1 MRRRIGSGA
10 FATVWLA
17 YDEHLDSPVAIKVLA
32 DNWTGDLHIR
42 QRFVEEG
49 RFLRKVESPHVV
61 TVYDAGE
68 LPDERPYLVM
78 AYADQGTLADR
89 LELCGLE
96 PSQAL
101 TVLTQ
106 VGRGLTALHDRGVL
120 HRDVKPA
127 NVLFRTV
134 ESARG
139 AQVVAMVGD
148 LGLGKAMDM
157 SSRLTMVGGTPTY
170 VAPEQAQGE
179 GLDGRADQFS
189 LAALGYY
196 LLAGRQPFDHTTL
209 AAAEDPAPPPP
220 MGIGNPEAE
229 AVVLKALSKDRDDR
243 FEDVESFTSALVEAL
258 GGQVEEAP
266 LAWVPA
272 DPELTQAAARPDG
285 HRPDARLRGRRAPR
299 RRRRRLPWL
308 VAGIVALAGGFG
320 IGWAAEQS
328 STSER
333 TVRGRDREDRGHRA
347 RVLDDPGRPRAVG
360 PAARGADGA
369 ARARDRVEAGLEHRR
384 RPGAGRLRRPP
395 RRARSCP
402 PASRSTSPA
411 RATASRSRTCRTA
424 TSRRRSSSTGCPGA
438 DVIVER
444 VVQVTSNRLLW
455 IQVASDDE
463 RHGEPG
469 AGVGDDLR
477 LLGPSAG
484 SSRAAQRHRLR
495 DPADQLGH
503 PRHVGGAAGDR
514 DLDLR
519 VVGAGEV
526 EPGEEPVAQVVAG
539 DVRVV
544 EAAAALALDRHG
556 LLVLDELV
564 DAAVQGPGDR
574 APVADHLLD
583 AHVVAEGLEVAAGA
597 TATR

>member
-68 LPDERPYLVM
+68 LSDERPYLVM

-89 LELCGLE
+89 LELSGLE

-101 TVLTQ
+101 TVITQ

-196 LLAGRQPFDHTTL
+196 LLAGRQPFHHTTL

-220 MGIGNPEAE
+220 MDIGNPEAE
-229 AVVLKALSKDRDDR
+229 AVVLKALSKDRADR
-243 FEDVESFTSALVEAL
+243 FDDVESFTSALVEAL

-272 DPELTQAAARPDG
+272 DPDLTQAAARPAETDRLDG
-285 HRPDARLRGRRAPR
+285 SAPPAAPA
-299 RRRRRLPWL
+299 RRRRLPWL
-308 VAGIVALAGGFG
+308 VAGIVAVAGGFG

-328 STSER
+328 ATSER
-333 TVRGRDREDRGHRA
+333 TVEDATGTIEVTVPESWTAQVDPERWLPPLEGQTEQPAIATGSRPGWNS
-347 RVLDDPGRPRAVG
+347 VDDPAPGVFVG
-360 PAARGADGA
+360 LLRGEKLPSRVPQHFACESDGEPIK
-369 ARARDRVEAGLEHRR
+369 DQQGGDESMTVFF
-384 RPGAGRLRRPP
+384 
-395 RRARSCP
+395 
-402 PASRSTSPA
+402 
-411 RATASRSRTCRTA
+411 
-424 TSRRRSSSTGCPGA
+424 TGCPGA
-438 DVIVER
+438 DVIAER
-444 VVQVTSNRLLW
+444 VVQLTSNRVLW
-455 IQVASDDE
+455 VQVASDDE
-463 RHGEPG
+463 RT
-469 AGVGDDLR
+469 ARRV
-477 LLGPSAG
+477 LGSVTTYG
-484 SSRAAQRHRLR
+484 F
-495 DPADQLGH
+495 
-503 PRHVGGAAGDR
+503 
-514 DLDLR
+514 
-519 VVGAGEV
+519 
-526 EPGEEPVAQVVAG
+526 
-539 DVRVV
+539 
-544 EAAAALALDRHG
+544 
-556 LLVLDELV
+556 
-564 DAAVQGPGDR
+564 
-574 APVADHLLD
+574 
-583 AHVVAEGLEVAAGA
+583 
-597 TATR
+597 

>member
-89 LELCGLE
+89 LELAALE

-101 TVLTQ
+101 AVITQ

-134 ESARG
+134 GSARG

-170 VAPEQAQGE
+170 VAPEQALGE
-179 GLDGRADQFS
+179 ALDGRADQFS

-196 LLAGRQPFDHTTL
+196 LLAGRQPFHHTTL

-220 MGIGNPEAE
+220 MDIGNPEAE
-229 AVVLKALSKDRDDR
+229 AVVLKALSKDRADR
-243 FEDVESFTSALVEAL
+243 FDDVESFTSALVDAL

-272 DPELTQAAARPDG
+272 DPGLTQATARPATTDPV
-285 HRPDARLRGRRAPR
+285 RDLPPAAAR
-299 RRRRRLPWL
+299 RRRVPWL
-308 VAGIVALAGGFG
+308 AAGAVALALGGG
-320 IGWAAEQS
+320 TGWAMERAA
-328 STSER
+328 TTER
-333 TVRGRDREDRGHRA
+333 TLQDATGQISVTVPEAWAAQVDPERWTPVEGEQELPSLATGSNEGWNTDAEPAEGLFVGMLAGEKLPSRVPGHPDCESSDGLVRDKRDG
-347 RVLDDPGRPRAVG
+347 DDSMTVYF
-360 PAARGADGA
+360 
-369 ARARDRVEAGLEHRR
+369 V
-384 RPGAGRLRRPP
+384 
-395 RRARSCP
+395 
-402 PASRSTSPA
+402 
-411 RATASRSRTCRTA
+411 
-424 TSRRRSSSTGCPGA
+424 GCPGPQF
-438 DVIVER
+438 IVER
-444 VVQVTSNRLLW
+444 VVQLTSNRLLW
-455 IQVASDDE
+455 VQVRSDD
-463 RHGEPG
+463 RGT
-469 AGVGDDLR
+469 AN
-477 LLGPSAG
+477 
-484 SSRAAQRHRLR
+484 
-495 DPADQLGH
+495 
-503 PRHVGGAAGDR
+503 
-514 DLDLR
+514 R
-519 VVGAGEV
+519 V
-526 EPGEEPVAQVVAG
+526 
-539 DVRVV
+539 
-544 EAAAALALDRHG
+544 LAS
-556 LLVLDELV
+556 V
-564 DAAVQGPGDR
+564 DTIGI
-574 APVADHLLD
+574 
-583 AHVVAEGLEVAAGA
+583 
-597 TATR
+597 

>member
-17 YDEHLDSPVAIKVLA
+17 HDEHLDSPVAIKVLA

-61 TVYDAGE
+61 SVYDAGE
-68 LPDERPYLVM
+68 LRDERPYLVM

-89 LELCGLE
+89 LELAALE

-101 TVLTQ
+101 TVITQ

-139 AQVVAMVGD
+139 VQVVAMVGD

-179 GLDGRADQFS
+179 ALDGRADQFS

-220 MGIGNPEAE
+220 MGLDNPEAE
-229 AVVLKALSKDRDDR
+229 AVVLKALSKDRADR
-243 FEDVESFTSALVEAL
+243 FDDVESFTSALVEAL

-266 LAWVPA
+266 LSWVPA
-272 DPELTQAAARPDG
+272 APEPTHAVARPADT
-285 HRPDARLRGRRAPR
+285 DRLGDSTPPAVPA
-299 RRRRRLPWL
+299 RRRRLPWL

-320 IGWAAEQS
+320 IGWAVERS

-333 TVRGRDREDRGHRA
+333 TIEDETGRIAVTVPESWATQVHPEQWVPPLDGQTEQPALATGSRPGWNSVDDPAPGVFVGLLQSEKLPA
-347 RVLDDPGRPRAVG
+347 RVPQHFACESNGQPIEDLQ
-360 PAARGADGA
+360 DG
-369 ARARDRVEAGLEHRR
+369 DLSKTVFFE
-384 RPGAGRLRRPP
+384 
-395 RRARSCP
+395 
-402 PASRSTSPA
+402 
-411 RATASRSRTCRTA
+411 
-424 TSRRRSSSTGCPGA
+424 GCPGA

-444 VVQVTSNRLLW
+444 VVQLTSNRLLW

-463 RHGEPG
+463 RT
-469 AGVGDDLR
+469 A
-477 LLGPSAG
+477 
-484 SSRAAQRHRLR
+484 SR
-495 DPADQLGH
+495 
-503 PRHVGGAAGDR
+503 
-514 DLDLR
+514 
-519 VVGAGEV
+519 
-526 EPGEEPVAQVVAG
+526 
-539 DVRVV
+539 
-544 EAAAALALDRHG
+544 
-556 LLVLDELV
+556 VLESV
-564 DAAVQGPGDR
+564 TTYGY
-574 APVADHLLD
+574 
-583 AHVVAEGLEVAAGA
+583 
-597 TATR
+597 

>member
-68 LPDERPYLVM
+68 LADERPYLVM

-89 LELCGLE
+89 LELSGME

-179 GLDGRADQFS
+179 ALDGRADQFS

-196 LLAGRQPFDHTTL
+196 LLAGRQPFLHTTL

-229 AVVLKALSKDRDDR
+229 AVVLKALSKDRADR
-243 FEDVESFTSALVEAL
+243 FDDVESFTSALVEAL

-272 DPELTQAAARPDG
+272 DPELTEAAAGPAETDRLE
-285 HRPDARLRGRRAPR
+285 DAASTAPATPA
-299 RRRRRLPWL
+299 RRRRLPWL
-308 VAGIVALAGGFG
+308 VTAVVALAGGFG
-320 IGWAAEQS
+320 IGWATEQS
-328 STSER
+328 SASER
-333 TVRGRDREDRGHRA
+333 TLQDTTGTISVTVPESWTSQVDPEQW
-347 RVLDDPGRPRAVG
+347 VPFDDEQEQPGIATG
-360 PAARGADGA
+360 S
-369 ARARDRVEAGLEHRR
+369 
-384 RPGAGRLRRPP
+384 RPGWNSDGD
-395 RRARSCP
+395 
-402 PASRSTSPA
+402 PAPGVFVGLLPGEKLPSRVPQHFDC
-411 RATASRSRTCRTA
+411 ATNGELIKDRQGGDESMTVFFK
-424 TSRRRSSSTGCPGA
+424 GCPGT
-438 DVIVER
+438 DVIAER
-444 VVQVTSNRLLW
+444 VVQLTSNRLLW
-455 IQVASDDE
+455 VQVLSHDRGTAN
-463 RHGEPG
+463 R
-469 AGVGDDLR
+469 V
-477 LLGPSAG
+477 LGSVTTYG
-484 SSRAAQRHRLR
+484 F
-495 DPADQLGH
+495 
-503 PRHVGGAAGDR
+503 
-514 DLDLR
+514 
-519 VVGAGEV
+519 
-526 EPGEEPVAQVVAG
+526 
-539 DVRVV
+539 
-544 EAAAALALDRHG
+544 
-556 LLVLDELV
+556 
-564 DAAVQGPGDR
+564 
-574 APVADHLLD
+574 
-583 AHVVAEGLEVAAGA
+583 
-597 TATR
+597 